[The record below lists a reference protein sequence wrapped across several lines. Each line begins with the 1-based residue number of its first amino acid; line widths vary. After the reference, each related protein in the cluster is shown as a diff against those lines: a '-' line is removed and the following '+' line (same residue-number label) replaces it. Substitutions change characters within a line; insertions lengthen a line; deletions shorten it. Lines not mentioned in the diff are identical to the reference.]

1 MTVNM
6 RLQNPALSIEER
18 RHQEMYA
25 QLLKAVGTNEESSH
39 VGIASE
45 TPRDNYKELVFDNIR
60 HFNEDDPEIDDIAT
74 ALEWLYPGNVY
85 DPDVATK
92 NTILS
97 TTNEKGV

>member
-1 MTVNM
+1 
-6 RLQNPALSIEER
+6 
-18 RHQEMYA
+18 MYA

-60 HFNEDDPEIDDIAT
+60 HFNDDDPEIDAMAT

-97 TTNEKGV
+97 TTNDKGV